1 MKIKIMT
8 LLLLGL
14 GLLVPKM
21 VMAEDCGGD
30 DGPCANGWACQGYFP
45 GPPEAI
51 PGTCVSQD
59 CLFNVCDSTQ
69 TCVGDICY
77 PGVGVGGW
85 TCFAA
90 GTKVSM
96 SDGQQE
102 NIEDV
107 VVGDKVVSQDEQG
120 NRSISTVTKLDQPTE
135 NETAS

>member
-8 LLLLGL
+8 MVLLGL

-21 VMAEDCGGD
+21 VMAEACGGIE
-30 DGPCANGWACQGYFP
+30 GSCANGWACQGYFP
-45 GPPEAI
+45 PDTY
-51 PGTCVSQD
+51 GTCVSSGG
-59 CLFNVCDSTQ
+59 CLINVCDSTQ
-69 TCVGDICY
+69 TCIGDICW

-85 TCFAA
+85 TCFGA

-96 SDGQQE
+96 AGGQRK

-120 NRSISTVTKLDQPTE
+120 NRSISIVTKLDQPME